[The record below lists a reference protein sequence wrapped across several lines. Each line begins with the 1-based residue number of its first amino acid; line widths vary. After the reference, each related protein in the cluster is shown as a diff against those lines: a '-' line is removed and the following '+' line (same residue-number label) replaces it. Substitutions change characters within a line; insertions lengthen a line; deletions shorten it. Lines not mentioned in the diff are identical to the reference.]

1 MQCFFEPWLPC
12 LLPDFKKFRR
22 WEQEQKT
29 ITLRG
34 EARNYCCL
42 LLEHVTDLRLVG
54 RKIAKKTNIQRRLLR
69 KVNDF
74 LSKTSVAAVA
84 PVVLLACQQG
94 SCWWLTGYGGKYW
107 WSEGLLVDLV
117 ARSKSF
123 PPMGHCEHRQK
134 HHERVAFETAQKKAP
149 GALESLV
156 LEPIDLVVQCLF
168 SRPM

>member
-1 MQCFFEPWLPC
+1 MFFWTRTFQKMRDDAFLNVTDEPWLPC

-22 WEQEQKT
+22 WEEEQKT

-34 EARNYCCL
+34 EAGNYCCL

-69 KVNDF
+69 KVIDF
-74 LSKTSVAAVA
+74 LSKTSVAAVT

-107 WSEGLLVDLV
+107 WSEGLLVDRKWLDPIL
-117 ARSKSF
+117 F
-123 PPMGHCEHRQK
+123 QP
-134 HHERVAFETAQKKAP
+134 FL
-149 GALESLV
+149 AL
-156 LEPIDLVVQCLF
+156 
-168 SRPM
+168 RA